1 MKPFVFRG
9 GVALV
14 TGAASG
20 IGRALA
26 LDLAARGCHL
36 ALVDKNEAGLQAVAA
51 DARRHVAE
59 VSAHTVDLARTETL
73 SALVADV
80 MSVHERLTL
89 LVNNAGAGLEGTF
102 EEVTLEEFEWLMNIN
117 FRAVVTLTKTCL
129 PYLLNEKNGANE
141 AHLVNVSSIFGI
153 VAPPGNV
160 AYSASKFAV
169 RGFTEALRHEL
180 AGRVGVTVVHP
191 GGVKTNIALGA
202 RIAAAADQEAARQ
215 GMQRFAENVK
225 TTPEAAA
232 GAVLDAVRRR
242 RGRVLVGADAHLIE
256 AVQRAAPVAY
266 WRLLKREFERNLGAE
281 PPKRAS
287 KQKSG
292 GA

>member
-1 MKPFVFRG
+1 MKPFIFQDS
-9 GVALV
+9 VALL

-26 LDLAARGCHL
+26 TDLAARGCRL
-36 ALVDKNEAGLQAVAA
+36 ALADRNEAGL
-51 DARRHVAE
+51 AE
-59 VSAHTVDLARTETL
+59 VATRTRQLGAETSTHTVDLARQE
-73 SALVADV
+73 AIFELVEEVLAAHRRV
-80 MSVHERLTL
+80 TL

-117 FRAVVTLTKTCL
+117 FRAVVTLTKSCL
-129 PYLLNEKNGANE
+129 PSLLSEPGS
-141 AHLVNVSSIFGI
+141 HLVNLSSIFGVI
-153 VAPPGNV
+153 APPGNV
-160 AYSASKFAV
+160 AYAASKFAV

-202 RIAAAADQEAARQ
+202 RVAAAADQEAARQ

-225 TTPEAAA
+225 TTPEVAAA
-232 GAVLDAVRRR
+232 AILEAVRRR
-242 RGRVLVGADAHLIE
+242 RGRVLIGSDARMIE

-266 WRLLKREFERNLGAE
+266 WRLLKREFERNLGAKT
-281 PPKRAS
+281 PKRAS

>member
-1 MKPFVFRG
+1 MKPFIFQDS
-9 GVALV
+9 VALL

-26 LDLAARGCHL
+26 LDLAARGCRL
-36 ALVDKNEAGLQAVAA
+36 ALADRNEAGL
-51 DARRHVAE
+51 AE
-59 VSAHTVDLARTETL
+59 VATRTRQLGAETSTHTVDLARQE
-73 SALVADV
+73 AVFKLVEEVLAAHGRV
-80 MSVHERLTL
+80 TL

-117 FRAVVTLTKTCL
+117 FRAVVTLTKSCL
-129 PYLLNEKNGANE
+129 PSLLSEPGS
-141 AHLVNVSSIFGI
+141 HLVNLSSIFGVI
-153 VAPPGNV
+153 APPGNV
-160 AYSASKFAV
+160 AYAASKFAV

-202 RIAAAADQEAARQ
+202 RVAAAADQEAARQ

-232 GAVLDAVRRR
+232 AAILEAARRR
-242 RGRVLVGADAHLIE
+242 RGRVLIGADARMIE

-266 WRLLKREFERNLGAE
+266 WRLLKREFERNLGAKT
-281 PPKRAS
+281 PKRAS

>member
-1 MKPFVFRG
+1 MKPFVFQG
-9 GVALV
+9 GVALL

-26 LDLAARGCHL
+26 LNLAARGCQL
-36 ALVDKNEAGLQAVAA
+36 ALVDRNEAGLQAVAA
-51 DARRHVAE
+51 DARRYVAE
-59 VSAHTVDLARTETL
+59 VSTHTVDLTQTETL
-73 SALVADV
+73 SALVTDV
-80 MSVHERLTL
+80 INVHRRVTL

-117 FRAVVTLTKTCL
+117 FRAVVALTKSCL
-129 PYLLNEKNGANE
+129 PSLLSEPGS
-141 AHLVNVSSIFGI
+141 HLVNLSSIFGI

-160 AYSASKFAV
+160 AYAASKFAV

-202 RIAAAADQEAARQ
+202 RVAAAADQAAALRGAQ
-215 GMQRFAENVK
+215 TFADNVK
-225 TTPEAAA
+225 TTPEQAAA
-232 GAVLDAVRRR
+232 AILSAVRRR
-242 RGRVLVGADAHLIE
+242 RGRVLIGSDARMIE

-266 WRLLKREFERNLGAE
+266 WRLLSGAFERNLGADG
-281 PPKRAS
+281 AS
-287 KQKSG
+287 KKAPG
-292 GA
+292 RVNGA

>member
-1 MKPFVFRG
+1 MKPFIFQDS
-9 GVALV
+9 VALL

-26 LDLAARGCHL
+26 TDLAARGCRL
-36 ALVDKNEAGLQAVAA
+36 ALADRNEAGL
-51 DARRHVAE
+51 AE
-59 VSAHTVDLARTETL
+59 VATRTRQLGAETSTHTVDLARQE
-73 SALVADV
+73 AVFKLVEEVLAAHGRV
-80 MSVHERLTL
+80 TL

-129 PYLLNEKNGANE
+129 PHLLAEPDS
-141 AHLVNVSSIFGI
+141 HLVNLSSIFGI

-202 RIAAAADQEAARQ
+202 RVAAAADQAAALRGAQ
-215 GMQRFAENVK
+215 TFADNVK
-225 TTPEAAA
+225 TTPEQAAA
-232 GAVLDAVRRR
+232 AILSAVRRR
-242 RGRVLVGADAHLIE
+242 RGRVLIGSDARMIE

-266 WRLLKREFERNLGAE
+266 WRLLSGAFERNLGADG
-281 PPKRAS
+281 AS
-287 KQKSG
+287 KKAPG
-292 GA
+292 RVNGA